1 MFFDFRRSPTA
12 FAENVSV
19 VVVTI
24 LLEKADKVVLRG
36 RALRVRFSL

>member
-12 FAENVSV
+12 FAEKVSV
-19 VVVTI
+19 VVAIVS
-24 LLEKADKVVLRG
+24 ERSGKVVQIG